1 MAKIVWVA
9 SYPKSGNTWLRFLLA
24 NLLAQ
29 RPLASSEEV
38 RLAVPDIH
46 EGVIGAHLWGPQTT
60 LIKTHWAFNT
70 QFPLR
75 EDTVGIIHLVR
86 HPIATL
92 ESNQNYA
99 INRSGNLLHEASGKD
114 VDKLASD
121 FVDAFIKHGGP
132 AKFQQFGIGRLEE
145 HTASWSSPLIKIPRL
160 RLRYEDLRD
169 DAAVELRRI
178 CRFLQLDRAEADIS
192 SAIANSTADVMRR
205 IEETEIAERREGI
218 FFQNRNEAAIKSGL
232 RFVGRSESGTSR
244 YRLTAEQE
252 AAARKRFARL
262 IRELGYDPAIG

>member
-29 RPLASSEEV
+29 RSLASSEEV

-46 EGVIGAHLWGPQTT
+46 EGVIGAHLWGPRTT
-60 LIKTHWAFNT
+60 LVKTHWAFNT

-99 INRSGNLLHEASGKD
+99 INRSGNLLREASEKD
-114 VDKLASD
+114 VAKLASD
-121 FVDAFIKHGGP
+121 FVDAFITNGGP
-132 AKFQQFGIGRLEE
+132 AKFQDHGIGRLEE
-145 HTASWSSPLIKIPRL
+145 HAASWSSPVIRTPRI

-169 DAAVELRRI
+169 DPTSELKKI
-178 CRFLQLDRAEADIS
+178 CRFLQLERSDADIA
-192 SAIANSTADVMRR
+192 SAIAASTVDEMRR
-205 IEETEIAERREGI
+205 IEEAEIAERREGI
-218 FFQNRNEAAIKSGL
+218 FFQNRNAAAIDSGL
-232 RFVGRSESGTSR
+232 RFVGRTQNGATR
-244 YRLTAEQE
+244 FRLTPDQE
-252 AAARKRFARL
+252 GAARKRFERL
-262 IRELGYDPAIG
+262 IRELGYDSK